1 MHSVHFDE
9 VYQPAEDTFLLLEA
23 ALAEAGPED
32 RAIEIG
38 CGRALIS
45 RQLAGRVRRLVAT
58 DINPFAVQ
66 MAAEYGLQVIRADL
80 FQGIRGRFDLVLF
93 NPPYLPTA
101 DEERAKG
108 WINFALDGGPDGR
121 KTILR
126 FLDGLK
132 EHLHPGG
139 RALLLISSL
148 SGLEEV
154 KQMACEAGLCAQVV
168 CSERYF
174 FERLMVL
181 RLRVAHE

>member
-1 MHSVHFDE
+1 MNYHHFDE
-9 VYQPAEDTFLLLEA
+9 VYHPAEDTFLLLEA
-23 ALAEAGPED
+23 ALEEAGPKD
-32 RAIEIG
+32 RTIEIG

-45 RQLAGRVRRLVAT
+45 RKLAGRVKSLVAT

-66 MAAEYGLQVIRADL
+66 MAAECGLEVIRADL
-80 FQGIRGRFDLVLF
+80 FQGLRGRFDLVLF

-101 DEERAKG
+101 EEERAEG

-126 FLDGLK
+126 FLGDLK
-132 EHLHPGG
+132 DHLHPGG

-154 KQMACEAGLCAQVV
+154 LRISCEAGLSAQVV
-168 CSERYF
+168 SSKRYF

-181 RLRVAHE
+181 KLGVAHE